1 MKLSRTTM
9 ITLSRFH
16 TIFALF
22 AFCSTSPDSFLK
34 FFSVPLTEAIPTNWT
49 AHYNTNTIYDTIL
62 IVMPLIMFSY
72 LQYY

>member
-1 MKLSRTTM
+1 M

-34 FFSVPLTEAIPTNWT
+34 FFSAPLTEAIPTNWT
-49 AHYNTNTIYDTIL
+49 AHYNTNTTDTIL
-62 IVMPLIMFSY
+62 TVMPLIMFSY
-72 LQYY
+72 LQY